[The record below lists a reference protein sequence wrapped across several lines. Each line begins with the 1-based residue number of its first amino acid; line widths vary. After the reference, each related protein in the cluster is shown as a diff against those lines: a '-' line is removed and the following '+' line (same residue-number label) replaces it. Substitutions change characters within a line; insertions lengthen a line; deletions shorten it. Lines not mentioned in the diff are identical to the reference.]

1 MKLLSK
7 GLIVV
12 ALFFGVWMLLSQID
26 FVKHFKVKEA
36 KTGTEKSIG
45 DIIWNEIELSE
56 TIILDDSIVN
66 TLDSLLLPICKENK
80 IERDSLKVHII
91 DKDEVNAFAMPDNHL
106 VVYTGLIKACKN
118 EQALLGVLGHEIAH
132 IEGNHVMKKLS
143 KEIGLSV
150 LLSITTGSNGTV
162 IREILK
168 TLSSSAYDRSLET
181 EADMQSV
188 KYLLNANID
197 PRPFADFLYELSV
210 DNELHKYTY
219 WVSTHPESEARAKTI
234 LNYLKGKKIKS
245 KPILTKEAWEDF
257 KERVDSVEL

>member
-1 MKLLSK
+1 MKTISK
-7 GLIVV
+7 GLVV
-12 ALFFGVWMLLSQID
+12 IALFFGVWMLLSQIN

-36 KTGTEKSIG
+36 KTGTEKTLG
-45 DIIWNEIELSE
+45 DIIWNEIEATE
-56 TIILDDSIVN
+56 TIIFDDSIVN
-66 TLDSLLLPICKENK
+66 TLDSLLLPICKENN
-80 IERDSLKVHII
+80 IVRDSLKVHII
-91 DKDEVNAFAMPDNHL
+91 DKDEINAFAMPDNHL

-150 LLSITTGSNGTV
+150 LLSITTGANSTV
-162 IREILK
+162 ISQIVK

-181 EADMQSV
+181 EADMESV
-188 KYLLNANID
+188 KYMLNANID
-197 PRPFADFLYELSV
+197 PRPFADFLYELSL

-234 LNYLKGKKIKS
+234 LNYLKTKKIKS
-245 KPILTKEAWEDF
+245 KPILTNEAWEDF
-257 KERVDSVEL
+257 KNSID

>member
-1 MKLLSK
+1 MKTISK
-7 GLIVV
+7 GLVV
-12 ALFFGVWMLLSQID
+12 IALFFGVWMLLSQIN

-36 KTGTEKSIG
+36 KTGTEKTLG
-45 DIIWNEIELSE
+45 DIIWNEIEATE
-56 TIILDDSIVN
+56 TIIFDDSIVN
-66 TLDSLLLPICKENK
+66 TLDSLLLPICKENN
-80 IERDSLKVHII
+80 IVRDSLKVHII

-150 LLSITTGSNGTV
+150 LLSITTGANSTV
-162 IREILK
+162 ISQIVK

-181 EADMQSV
+181 EADMESV
-188 KYLLNANID
+188 KYMLNANID
-197 PRPFADFLYELSV
+197 PRPFADFLYELSL

-234 LNYLKGKKIKS
+234 LNYLKTKKIKS
-245 KPILTKEAWEDF
+245 KSILTKEDWENF
-257 KERVDSVEL
+257 KDSID

>member
-1 MKLLSK
+1 M
-7 GLIVV
+7 
-12 ALFFGVWMLLSQID
+12 
-26 FVKHFKVKEA
+26 
-36 KTGTEKSIG
+36 
-45 DIIWNEIELSE
+45 
-56 TIILDDSIVN
+56 
-66 TLDSLLLPICKENK
+66 PICKENK
-80 IERDSLKVHII
+80 IVRDSLKVHII

-150 LLSITTGSNGTV
+150 LLSITTGANSTV
-162 IREILK
+162 ISQIVK

-197 PRPFADFLYELSV
+197 PRPFADFLYELSL

-234 LNYLKGKKIKS
+234 LNYLKTKKIKS
-245 KPILTKEAWEDF
+245 NPILTKEAWGDF
-257 KERVDSVEL
+257 QQKVKDNN

>member
-1 MKLLSK
+1 MKTISK
-7 GLIVV
+7 GLVV
-12 ALFFGVWMLLSQID
+12 IALFFGVWMLLSQIN

-36 KTGTEKSIG
+36 KTGTEKTLG
-45 DIIWNEIELSE
+45 DIIWNEIEATE
-56 TIILDDSIVN
+56 TIIFDDSIVN
-66 TLDSLLLPICKENK
+66 TLDSLLLPICKENN
-80 IERDSLKVHII
+80 IVRDSLKVHII

-150 LLSITTGSNGTV
+150 LLSITTGANSTV
-162 IREILK
+162 ISQIVK

-181 EADMQSV
+181 EADMESV
-188 KYLLNANID
+188 KYMLNANID
-197 PRPFADFLYELSV
+197 PRPFADFLYELSL

-234 LNYLKGKKIKS
+234 LNYLKTKKIKS
-245 KPILTKEAWEDF
+245 KPILTNEAWEDF
-257 KERVDSVEL
+257 KNSID